1 MHACVHAA
9 AAHGVHKQCHS
20 ITVVIICVQLQ
31 INLLESTSSTLPV
44 ENAKHVRHAL
54 LPAVTLAI
62 AESM

>member
-1 MHACVHAA
+1 MCL
-9 AAHGVHKQCHS
+9 K
-20 ITVVIICVQLQ
+20 LQ

-44 ENAKHVRHAL
+44 ENAKHVRRVL